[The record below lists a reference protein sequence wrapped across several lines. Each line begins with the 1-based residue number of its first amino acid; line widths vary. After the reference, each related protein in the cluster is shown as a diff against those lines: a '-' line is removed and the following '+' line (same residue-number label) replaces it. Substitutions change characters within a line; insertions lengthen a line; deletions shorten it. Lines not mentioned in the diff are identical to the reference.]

1 MKFLKSFLLFFLLSI
16 KFSQETLNSTSCR
29 GCDLEYPE
37 NTDTRFKELE
47 DEMGFGDSGLG
58 VCGESGA
65 KGLRESLGIDLVLD
79 LGLNLRVEWERRRI
93 SIKGLV
99 SGLNSGFR
107 LNGGVGENGGGVQ
120 GFGE

>member
-1 MKFLKSFLLFFLLSI
+1 MKFLKSFLLFFLLSV

-37 NTDTRFKELE
+37 NTDTCFKELE

-65 KGLRESLGIDLVLD
+65 KGLRESLGIDL
-79 LGLNLRVEWERRRI
+79 GLNLRVEWERIRI